1 MRRRPSLA
9 NVGGLCS
16 ALLLVLFTVGEAA
29 AQDPA
34 TPPGNARPT
43 VTWQLSA
50 GVESFSFRDIAKSRP
65 PVDGSPLRW
74 RGSGP
79 VVTIAYDRA
88 RPFRLHRFDLTVS
101 SNGGFVY
108 DTGIDVTP
116 RPDGDSATF
125 VASRYDYRRYLRRR
139 LLMNG
144 LQAGIGVRG
153 VGERRGLH
161 HHYAGGVVLSETGVT
176 GTIAYIAA
184 LRFRRSDRLG
194 LELEVADGA
203 TLAHG
208 VQRHTDVV
216 ATDASFGGGWLT
228 QWAAHADVRVTRR
241 SALQVTYRH
250 DGEGLLFDH
259 RSYATGRQL
268 LMVGLTYAR

>member
-1 MRRRPSLA
+1 MGKRPTLQGL
-9 NVGGLCS
+9 GGLGS
-16 ALLLVLFTVGEAA
+16 ALLLVLFAVAGAA

-34 TPPGNARPT
+34 APAGNARPA

-50 GVESFSFRDIAKSRP
+50 GVESFSFRDVAKSRP
-65 PVDGSPLRW
+65 PVDGSPVRW

-79 VVTIAYDRA
+79 VMTVAYDRVA
-88 RPFRLHRFDLTVS
+88 PLRLHRFDLTAS
-101 SNGGFVY
+101 SNGSFVY
-108 DTGIDVTP
+108 DSGIDVTE
-116 RPDGDSATF
+116 RPGGDSATF
-125 VASRYDYRRYLRRR
+125 ITGRYDYRRYLKRR
-139 LLMNG
+139 LLMTG

-153 VGERRGLH
+153 IGERRDLH
-161 HHYAGGVVLSETGVT
+161 HHYAGEVELTETSVT
-176 GTIAYIAA
+176 GTIAYVAA

-216 ATDASFGGGWLT
+216 ATDVSFGGGWLT

-241 SALQVTYRH
+241 SALQVSYRH

-259 RSYATGRQL
+259 RSYATGRQRL
-268 LMVGLTYAR
+268 LLGVTYAR